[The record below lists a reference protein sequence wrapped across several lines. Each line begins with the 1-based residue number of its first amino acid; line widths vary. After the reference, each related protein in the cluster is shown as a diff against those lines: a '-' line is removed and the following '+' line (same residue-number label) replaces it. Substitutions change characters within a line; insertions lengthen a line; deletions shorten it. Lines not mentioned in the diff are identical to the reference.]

1 MFDSLAQVLQLPAL
15 RRRFE
20 ALAPRERQL
29 MAVGTMAGA
38 LALLYSG
45 ATALLDFR
53 TEAVARYAAE
63 REDLEWMRVYRHV
76 AEQSAQRGGDGGG
89 EQGRL
94 SAVNA
99 AAKELGL
106 PLHRIQP
113 ESGGITVQIEAQ
125 PFDKVIRWTQT
136 LVAQHDIEIV
146 NANVDIHEQGVVNAR
161 FGIR

>member
-1 MFDSLAQVLQLPAL
+1 MFDSLARVLQLSAL

-20 ALAPRERQL
+20 ALAPRERRL
-29 MAVGTMAGA
+29 MAAGAAAGA

-45 ATALLDFR
+45 TTALLDFR
-53 TEAVARYAAE
+53 AEAVARYAAE
-63 REDLEWMRVYRHV
+63 REDLEWMRVYRPM
-76 AEQSAQRGGDGGG
+76 AEEAAQRSGDGGG

-99 AAKELGL
+99 AAKELDL

-125 PFDKVIRWTQT
+125 PFDKVIRWTQA
-136 LVAQHDIEIV
+136 LVAQHDIEII
-146 NANVDIHEQGVVNAR
+146 NANVDLHEQGVVNAR

>member
-1 MFDSLAQVLQLPAL
+1 MFDSLARLPQLSAL
-15 RRRFE
+15 RRRVE

-29 MAVGTMAGA
+29 MLAGAAAGA
-38 LALLYSG
+38 LALLYGG
-45 ATALLDFR
+45 ATALLEFR
-53 TEAVARYAAE
+53 AEAVARYAAE
-63 REDLEWMRVYRHV
+63 RQELEWMRVYKDVAAESVQRH
-76 AEQSAQRGGDGGG
+76 GDGGG

-99 AAKELGL
+99 AAKELDL

-136 LVAQHDIEIV
+136 LVAEHDIEIV
-146 NANVDIHEQGVVNAR
+146 NANVDVHEQGVVNAR